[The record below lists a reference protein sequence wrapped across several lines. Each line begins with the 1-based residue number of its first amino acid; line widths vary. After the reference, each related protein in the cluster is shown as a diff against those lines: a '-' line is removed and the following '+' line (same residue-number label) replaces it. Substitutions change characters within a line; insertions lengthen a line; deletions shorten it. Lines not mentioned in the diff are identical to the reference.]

1 MKLGWLLDFGVW
13 LFFCVFFIVTFR
25 QDSVNQHPDALKLC
39 RDCTVILAEGS
50 HELFTVSQ

>member
-1 MKLGWLLDFGVW
+1 MFGFF
-13 LFFCVFFIVTFR
+13 LFVFFIVTFR